1 MKENE
6 KETLNIKHEEKL
18 NGKGIK
24 KETYKNEIII

>member
-1 MKENE
+1 MKKRNE

-24 KETYKNEIII
+24 KKHVRMR